1 MNAFWFVVILP
12 LSLLGIIVVYN
23 SCVSWAMKK
32 AAARSKRNPVTGVL
46 HGAEPIFLQG
56 SNGKA
61 CLLVHGFIGSPTD
74 FGRLPELLHK
84 MGYTV
89 SVPLLPG
96 HGTDP
101 KEFSK
106 TTPEQLLS
114 SVQENYVALKKNHS
128 QVILLGLSLGAAL
141 SLVVAAK
148 LKVDALVLLAPYL
161 KIKHQWFYLL
171 PTEWYHA
178 ALSPFIPYVYRLSYF
193 KQVFRRDALSGIID
207 YSFVSMRGVTT
218 TLKVGRMA
226 QTAAENLKAPT
237 LIIHSTKD
245 RATDYYASLQLSRKL
260 KGYSRL
266 VTLEN
271 SNHIILWDYEAEAV
285 ENEIINF
292 VEKFEATKASHG

>member
-1 MNAFWFVVILP
+1 MNAFLFAVILL
-12 LSLLGIIVVYN
+12 LSLAVIIAVYN

-32 AAARSKRNPVTGVL
+32 AAARSKRNPATGIL
-46 HGAEPIFLQG
+46 HGAEPMFLQG

-61 CLLVHGFIGSPTD
+61 CLLIHGFIGSPTD
-74 FGRLPELLHK
+74 FGRLPEMLHK

-101 KEFSK
+101 EDFSK

-114 SVQENYVALKKNHS
+114 AVQENYEALKKNHS
-128 QVILLGLSLGAAL
+128 QVVLVGLSLGAAL
-141 SLVVAAK
+141 SLVIAAK

-178 ALSPFIPYVYRLSYF
+178 ILSPFIPYVYRLSYF
-193 KQVFRRDALSGIID
+193 KQVFRREALSGIVD
-207 YSFVSMRGVTT
+207 YDFVSTRGVTT
-218 TLKVGRMA
+218 TLKIGQMA
-226 QTAAENLKAPT
+226 QNAAENLKAQT
-237 LIIHSTKD
+237 LIVHSKKD
-245 RATDYYASLQLSRKL
+245 RATDYQASLQLSQKIQGRV
-260 KGYSRL
+260 SL

-292 VEKFEATKASHG
+292 VEKIEATEARHE